1 MSVPTTMI
9 ERRIFQI
16 LPHTDGGWAVRET
29 DSPLPIIAF
38 HSKDDAVGFAQNLA
52 EINRPSKIVV
62 YKRDKSVEREAE
74 YRVD

>member
-1 MSVPTTMI
+1 MS

-16 LPHTDGGWAVRET
+16 LPKTDGGWAVRET
-29 DSPLPIIAF
+29 GSPFPIVAF
-38 HSKDDAVGFAQNLA
+38 HSKDAAVGFARSLA